1 MRNSLRGLVSGTLV
15 CLALLA
21 GCQTR
26 TGERGTNDGALSAA
40 VKVQLAQAIPALNTI
55 TIEVHQGKVQLDGTV
70 ESEAEKEQA
79 TQAARQV
86 AGVRE
91 VVNNLR
97 VTPKGAAG

>member
-1 MRNSLRGLVSGTLV
+1 MRNSLRGVVSRTLV

-26 TGERGTNDGALSAA
+26 SGGQGAEDEALSAA
-40 VKVQLAQAIPALNTI
+40 VKLQLAHAIPALNTI

-70 ESEAEKEQA
+70 ESEAEKEIA

-97 VTPKGAAG
+97 VAPKGAAG